1 MSKRLARVER
11 RATRQA
17 AATARARM
25 TRRGWA
31 AAMLAGVALVVIG
44 QEAWPNKPP
53 LAELGIVTV
62 FKSPSCQCCGKWI
75 QRMREHGFAVAERNT
90 NDMAAVKQ
98 EHGIPA
104 QLGSCH
110 TSTVGGYAVEGHV
123 PPDLVERMLRE
134 RPKIVGLAVPG
145 MPQSAPGMEL
155 GADRYDVLSFTQAR
169 ATAVYA
175 ER

>member
-1 MSKRLARVER
+1 MSKRIARAER

-25 TRRGWA
+25 TRRGLA
-31 AAMLAGVALVVIG
+31 ASVLTGVALVVIG
-44 QEAWPNKPP
+44 QKTWSNKPT
-53 LAELGIVTV
+53 LTELGVVTV

-98 EHGIPA
+98 ERAIPA

-123 PPDLVERMLRE
+123 PPDLVERVLRD
-134 RPKIVGLAVPG
+134 RPAIAGLAVPG
-145 MPQSAPGMEL
+145 MPRSAPGMEL
-155 GADRYDVLSFTQAR
+155 GAERYDVLSFTQAG
-169 ATAVYA
+169 AAAVYA